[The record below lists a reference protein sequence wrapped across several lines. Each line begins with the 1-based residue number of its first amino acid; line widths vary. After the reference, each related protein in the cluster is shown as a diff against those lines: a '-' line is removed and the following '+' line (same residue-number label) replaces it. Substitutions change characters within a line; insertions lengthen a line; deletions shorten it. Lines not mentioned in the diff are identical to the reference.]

1 MELFAFANVLG
12 SALQVVLLLFVAPHI
27 GLWFVPFTS
36 FIFFA
41 FFDAFMFLSLKRD
54 YPQIALR
61 PLAAGIA
68 RSLALG
74 LAGSA
79 VGWVILHF
87 ATPFFTAHFSI
98 VISSVLLCVVA
109 GIPSVIAT
117 YGLALALKVPEADV
131 VSVLMNRLLKRG

>member
-1 MELFAFANVLG
+1 M
-12 SALQVVLLLFVAPHI
+12 
-27 GLWFVPFTS
+27 PFTS

-61 PLAAGIA
+61 PLAVGIL

-79 VGWVILHF
+79 VGWTILHF
-87 ATPFFTAHFSI
+87 ATPFFTSHFSI

-131 VSVLMNRLLKRG
+131 VSVLMNRLLKRS